1 MHFLLLIVVVHHRPV
16 VLRLEITSANE
27 NVAVLLVRATDR
39 DPHSVEVARRVGVMP
54 ASDQPRDPREEVRA
68 EIREFLS
75 TRRARITPEQA
86 GLPTYGHERRRVTGL
101 RREEVAL
108 LAGVSPQYY
117 VRLERGDATG
127 ISESII
133 DGVAH
138 ALQLD
143 DAERAHLVHLLH
155 TAGTP
160 RRPRRRTPPAPQRLR
175 PTIQRLMDSMHGA
188 PAVVLN
194 GRLEILGAN
203 ALGRALFSP
212 VYADPEGTPSNAR
225 FVFLDPQAKT
235 FFRDWDTVA
244 NDTVAILRAEAGRDP
259 HDRDL
264 SDLVGQLSTRSDDFR
279 LRWAAHNVR
288 IHSTGVKL
296 FHHPVVGDLDLPYES
311 LPLEPG
317 SSTAL
322 VGYTPE
328 PDSAA
333 QDALALLAS
342 WAASE
347 TDTHQPTQAHQDQ
360 PAPSHPG
367 ATRPSLRLTCA
378 AAVTCDRCPAPLLAT
393 ASASRHERKV
403 QWTRPWE
410 AGV

>member
-1 MHFLLLIVVVHHRPV
+1 M
-16 VLRLEITSANE
+16 SASE
-27 NVAVLLVRATDR
+27 
-39 DPHSVEVARRVGVMP
+39 HSSG
-54 ASDQPRDPREEVRA
+54 PREQVRS
-68 EIREFLS
+68 EIREFLA

-133 DGVAH
+133 DGVVH

-143 DAERAHLVHLLH
+143 DAERAHLVHLLR

-160 RRPRRRTPPAPQRLR
+160 RRARRRTPSAPRR
-175 PTIQRLMDSMHGA
+175 VAPTIQRLMDSMHGA
-188 PAVVLN
+188 PALVLN

-212 VYADPEGTPSNAR
+212 VYEHAEGTPSNAR
-225 FVFLDPQAKT
+225 FVFLDREART
-235 FFRDWDTVA
+235 FFREWDTVA

-264 SDLVGQLSTRSDDFR
+264 SDLVGQLSTRSDEFR
-279 LRWAAHNVR
+279 RRWAAHDVR
-288 IHSTGVKL
+288 IHATGVKL
-296 FHHPVVGDLDLPYES
+296 IHHPVVGDLDLPYES
-311 LPLEPG
+311 LPVAPG
-317 SSTAL
+317 SSTSL
-322 VGYTPE
+322 VGYAPE

-333 QDALALLAS
+333 ADALALLAS

-347 TDTHQPTQAHQDQ
+347 SSADRPAH
-360 PAPSHPG
+360 
-367 ATRPSLRLTCA
+367 R
-378 AAVTCDRCPAPLLAT
+378 
-393 ASASRHERKV
+393 SRDD
-403 QWTRPWE
+403 
-410 AGV
+410 